1 MIDPKRLT
9 QWSKASGCGCKIEP
23 KYLHQIIK
31 DIKIHQS
38 ADINLLIG
46 SEHSDDAVV
55 YALNDTEALVCTTD
69 FFTPIVDDA
78 FTFGQIA
85 AANALSDIYA
95 MGANPLVAL
104 SVLGWPV
111 ERLGTDSAQEVL
123 RGAQHS
129 CKTAGI
135 VLAGGH
141 SIETSEPFFGLTV
154 NGRVKRNAMCSNNSL
169 CDGDLVFI
177 TKPIG
182 TGIYA
187 KAFKHEKLAEEHYKL
202 WIAQLVKLNRIGSIL
217 VNQGL
222 VNAITDVTGFGLGGH
237 LLEMLKP
244 GTFSAHINLSAVP
257 VLPDVFQYAAISG
270 YPDALFKNWNAIA
283 PFINDATTN
292 HKNKAFSLFADP
304 QTNGGLLCTV
314 TPDNEQLFINCCKN
328 EDQQVWKLGRIFA
341 SDTVQIEITD

>member
-1 MIDPKRLT
+1 MNDPKRLT

-23 KYLHQIIK
+23 KYLHQIIQ
-31 DIKIHQS
+31 DIKTHQS
-38 ADINLLIG
+38 DDVNLIIG
-46 SEHSDDAVV
+46 SEHADDAVV
-55 YALNDTEALVCTTD
+55 YALNATEALVCTTD

-111 ERLGTDSAQEVL
+111 ERLGTKLAQEVL
-123 RGAQHS
+123 RGAQDI

-154 NGRVKRNAMCSNNSL
+154 NGRVERHAICSNNSV
-169 CDGDLVFI
+169 CEGDLVFI

-187 KAFKHEKLAEEHYKL
+187 KAFKHEKLAEKHYLL
-202 WIAQLVKLNRIGSIL
+202 WIAQLITLNRIASIL
-217 VNQGL
+217 VSQGL

-244 GTFSAHINLSAVP
+244 GRFSAHINLSAVP
-257 VLPDVFQYAAISG
+257 VLPDVFHYAAISG
-270 YPDALFKNWNAIA
+270 YPDALFKNWNAISTC
-283 PFINDATTN
+283 INDVTN
-292 HKNKAFSLFADP
+292 IHKNQAFTLFADP
-304 QTNGGLLCTV
+304 QTNGGLLCAV
-314 TPDNEQLFINCCKN
+314 APDNEQSFMNCCKN
-328 EDQQVWKLGRIFA
+328 ENQQVWKLGRIMA
-341 SDTVQIEITD
+341 SGTVQVEITD